1 MPTRT
6 IIADDHKLFRKG
18 LIAQLEH
25 FDEIVIC
32 GEAQDGSE
40 AYRLIVDL
48 QPDVVLL
55 DLQMPVLNG
64 YEVISKLK
72 ENDLNARIII
82 ITSFADD
89 WHVAKAIE
97 AGAAGCLTKDCEPE
111 EVLMAIQS
119 VMDNGF
125 YFNDNTS
132 RSVINN
138 LMKKK
143 KFLPVFRKNGVE
155 FNEKEQTVLYLICN
169 EYSNAEIAQRLFLS
183 ERTIEDIR
191 KKMIYKA
198 GAKNMIGMIVYA
210 AQNGIIDLDN
220 VDKDSR
226 LV

>member
-1 MPTRT
+1 MPTRI

-18 LIAQLEH
+18 LIAQLEQ
-25 FDEIVIC
+25 FEEIKVC
-32 GEAQDGSE
+32 GEAQDGCE
-40 AYRLIVDL
+40 TYKLIVDL
-48 QPDVVLL
+48 QPDIVLL

-64 YEVISKLK
+64 YEVINKLK
-72 ENDLNARIII
+72 ESNLNVKIII

-97 AGAAGCLTKDCEPE
+97 IGAAGCLTKDCEPE

-119 VMDNGF
+119 VMENGF

-143 KFLPVFRKNGVE
+143 KFMPVFSKKGVE

-169 EYSNAEIAQRLFLS
+169 EYSNAEIAQKLFLS

-226 LV
+226 LI